1 MQYTTL
7 IATLAALAAASPII
21 DPKVDHV
28 LEAPQAAA
36 PDPGSVH
43 IRQVSYGGTGCP
55 QGSVG
60 YTIATDLSTV
70 TIIFDS
76 YLATIGPDVKVQET
90 RSNCQLN
97 FDLTYPGGF
106 QFSVL
111 SADYRGY
118 AQLDKG
124 VKGTMKSNYYFSGQ
138 SKQTSTTTDFI
149 GPMDGDYT
157 KHDEADAA
165 STVWSPC
172 GAEGM
177 LNINSQVRL
186 TASDK
191 NATGLLT
198 TDSID
203 AKFTQ
208 KLHVTWKQC
217 TKNSETS
224 ANIDSDIMV
233 SGSLANI

>member
-28 LEAPQAAA
+28 LEAPQAAV
-36 PDPGSVH
+36 PDPGSVQ

-138 SKQTSTTTDFI
+138 SKQ
-149 GPMDGDYT
+149 
-157 KHDEADAA
+157 
-165 STVWSPC
+165 
-172 GAEGM
+172 
-177 LNINSQVRL
+177 VRAQ
-186 TASDK
+186 TA
-191 NATGLLT
+191 
-198 TDSID
+198 
-203 AKFTQ
+203 
-208 KLHVTWKQC
+208 
-217 TKNSETS
+217 
-224 ANIDSDIMV
+224 
-233 SGSLANI
+233 